1 LWWSVS
7 MVKENLSTQRKPI
20 TSWKSTA
27 IFITYNHIKFTSLLL
42 WIFGWLAKSHFFIS
56 ALFSMKLFSWSR
68 CKNLFCKIPVIFQF
82 SNVLKKYTPL
92 HRAAWFL
99 LKTFKNKNLLYIDT
113 LFSLDAG
120 NLFCLYLQNTQN

>member
-1 LWWSVS
+1 
-7 MVKENLSTQRKPI
+7 
-20 TSWKSTA
+20 
-27 IFITYNHIKFTSLLL
+27 
-42 WIFGWLAKSHFFIS
+42 
-56 ALFSMKLFSWSR
+56 MKLFSWSR